1 MNNTFNFDLDKV
13 NCMEQVANAFG
24 ALVVA
29 TIKLKDMD
37 IPNDDILPILRSLL
51 GADIEPTP
59 EHAKDIP
66 DVLDAV
72 RIYARFQHK
81 DMKTAIDELIAAGRK
96 KK

>member
-13 NCMEQVANAFG
+13 NCMEQVANVFG

-51 GADIEPTP
+51 GVDIEPTS
-59 EHAKDIP
+59 EHIKDIP
-66 DVLDAV
+66 NILDMV
-72 RIYARFQHK
+72 KVYATFQHK
-81 DMKTAIDELIAAGRK
+81 DINTAIEELLAIGRK
-96 KK
+96 K